1 MSKNFQKLS
10 KKRANDGSMSIK
22 KPDRKVTRLE
32 SIKQNMF
39 ESLVNPENQTIPDFV
54 LLNKK
59 TMFDLIESKVLDGIQ
74 VLGIKGFTCLLFSIV
89 LNLLFVASII

>member
-1 MSKNFQKLS
+1 MSKAIQKKS
-10 KKRANDGSMSIK
+10 KKRANEINIWIK
-22 KPDRKVTRLE
+22 KPDRRLTRQYV
-32 SIKQNMF
+32 KQKKF

-89 LNLLFVASII
+89 LNLLFVASIV